1 MGINGLTLKEFKTS
15 LTSDHNENIF
25 MTGKSYIGREIEQ
38 WCLKHCF
45 EQKDVF
51 RLLYDY
57 WMKNTAHAP
66 GRSTYYFID
75 GIQKD
80 ELGML
85 WKLRRDTDKSPK
97 LEERE
102 WL

>member
-1 MGINGLTLKEFKTS
+1 MSMFLTELHKHESLLNSNKTICGIEESFT
-15 LTSDHNENIF
+15 
-25 MTGKSYIGREIEQ
+25 GREIEQ
-38 WCLKHCF
+38 WCLNHCF
-45 EQKDVF
+45 EKKDVF

-57 WMKNTAHAP
+57 WMKSTVRAP
-66 GRSTYYFID
+66 GRNTYYFID

-80 ELGML
+80 EIGML